1 MVQRRLHD
9 SNISHYLLDWVG
21 SQFALFIVYV
31 LKWNYICLGE
41 SGKDFIDFIVKMC
54 EEGDRGTEFSSTA
67 PEPLAIMGDNI
78 LQLLTNSGRGGGLAV
93 GWGCSKC
100 HTP

>member
-1 MVQRRLHD
+1 
-9 SNISHYLLDWVG
+9 
-21 SQFALFIVYV
+21 
-31 LKWNYICLGE
+31 
-41 SGKDFIDFIVKMC
+41 MC

-100 HTP
+100 YTP